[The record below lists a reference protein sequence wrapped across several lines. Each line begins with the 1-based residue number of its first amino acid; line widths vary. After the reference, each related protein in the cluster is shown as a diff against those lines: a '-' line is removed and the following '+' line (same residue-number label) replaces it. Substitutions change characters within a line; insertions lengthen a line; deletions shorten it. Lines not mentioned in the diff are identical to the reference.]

1 MSFRILSATRKTP
14 ALLLQRFRRPNV
26 TGSRYVR
33 RKAQTHSCGID
44 AEPLHRYQPGGYH
57 PIELG
62 DVVKDGRYKILH
74 KLGWGSYSTTWAA
87 KDQEQDRYVAIKI
100 SVADRAGKNEL
111 DILQTISSLQKCH
124 PGWSH
129 LNHMLDNFTVV
140 GPNGTHDCLVL
151 ELVGPN
157 VADAVASY
165 YKDDRLP
172 AGLAKCFAKQTLQ
185 GLDILAS
192 QNIGH
197 GDLHTR
203 NLAIV
208 IPGLES
214 LDEFSFLDRLGKPE
228 SGPVSR
234 LDGNSLGDNVPS
246 HIVRP
251 APFRK
256 RDLLLSS
263 PSVKIIDF
271 GEAFS
276 DNKPPSTLHT
286 PLSVRA
292 PEVVF
297 GDSLDHRVDL
307 WSAGCL
313 IFELLT
319 GQPPFDVFMLTPPI
333 LVQQMMGFAI
343 DELPS
348 RWQTKWN
355 TMQKGL
361 SEEDDSYTLQEW
373 LEEVYFD
380 DNKHTEFTR
389 EDIESMASLI
399 ERMLKFE
406 SSLRATASDILA
418 DAWFN
423 KG

>member
-1 MSFRILSATRKTP
+1 MQP
-14 ALLLQRFRRPNV
+14 
-26 TGSRYVR
+26 
-33 RKAQTHSCGID
+33 QTYRCGVD

-57 PIELG
+57 PVELG
-62 DVVKDGRYKILH
+62 DVMKNGRYRILH

-87 KDQEQDRYVAIKI
+87 KDQEKGQYVAIKV
-100 SVADRAGKNEL
+100 SVSDIERKHEL
-111 DILQTISSLQKCH
+111 DILREISSLPRDHH

-129 LNHMLDNFTVV
+129 LNYMLDVFTVA
-140 GPNGTHDCLVL
+140 GPNGSHDCLVL

-157 VADAVASY
+157 VAEAVASY

-172 AGLAKCFAKQTLQ
+172 AGLAKRFAKQTLQ
-185 GLDILAS
+185 GLDVLAS

-203 NLAIV
+203 NLAVV
-208 IPGLES
+208 IPDLES
-214 LDEFSFLDRLGKPE
+214 LDEASFIDRLGKPE

-234 LDGNSLGDNVPS
+234 QDGNSLGNNVPS
-246 HIVRP
+246 YIVRP

-263 PSVKIIDF
+263 SSVKIIDF
-271 GEAFS
+271 GEAFF
-276 DNKPPSTLHT
+276 DNKPPNTLHT

-333 LVQQMMGFAI
+333 LVQQMMGFAT
-343 DELPS
+343 DGLPS
-348 RWQTKWN
+348 RWQTKWE
-355 TMQKGL
+355 TMQKCL

-380 DNKHTEFTR
+380 DLKHTEFTK
-389 EDIESMASLI
+389 EDIASVARLI
-399 ERMLKFE
+399 DRMLKFE
-406 SSLRATASDILA
+406 PSLRATASDTLA
-418 DAWFN
+418 DVWFN
-423 KG
+423 RE